1 MKRQFQNLQRSLFD
15 EDKPPVVLATTQMEL
30 ATLVDA
36 LLLEIAAALAN
47 GGLGDDP
54 RSPLSILSVARTC
67 TSVSRLPINLCTIT
81 KAGDGNTGSPTAR
94 GSSVGLR

>member
-30 ATLVDA
+30 ATLVEA

-47 GGLGDDP
+47 GG
-54 RSPLSILSVARTC
+54 VANDEDHR
-67 TSVSRLPINLCTIT
+67 
-81 KAGDGNTGSPTAR
+81 
-94 GSSVGLR
+94 